1 MNDRKYKVWAE
12 IDLSALRYNYRSI
25 ADKAHAQSENCRVIS
40 VVKSDA
46 YGHGAELVCR
56 TLLGEGCDFFAVAAV
71 IEAEKLRPVLGEK
84 PDLLILGYT
93 LPDDAEILYRLNI
106 IQTVFSTDYARA
118 LSDEMAR
125 LIREGILPADAA
137 LRVHVKLDTGMNRL
151 GFDAADAA
159 GTAAAIREIA
169 AYPHLKIEG
178 MFTHLC
184 CADTD
189 CGEIGMTARQLAR
202 FEAVQSLLEES
213 GDCPPILHCCN
224 SAGILHLPH
233 KYKSCVRAGI
243 ILYGMSPSGEILRQ
257 FRPVMTLKTRIAHI
271 HTLRAGE
278 SVSYG
283 ATFTA
288 ERDMRIATVPI
299 GYGDGFVRR
308 YKGASMRLADGTDAP
323 IVGRICM
330 DQCMIDIGDADVHP
344 GDEVILF
351 GTDDGTM
358 LERIARAGE
367 TINYEISSILT
378 QRVVRIPKP

>member
-1 MNDRKYKVWAE
+1 MNNRKYKVWAE
-12 IDLSALRYNYRSI
+12 IDLSALKHNYRLI
-25 ADKAHAQSENCRVIS
+25 AEKAHAQSPDCRVIA

-46 YGHGAELVCR
+46 YGHGAALVSR

-71 IEAEKLRPVLGEK
+71 TEAEELRPVIGEVA
-84 PDLLILGYT
+84 DLMILGYT
-93 LPDDAEILYRLNI
+93 LPEDTEILCRLNI
-106 IQTVFSTDYARA
+106 IQTVFSVEYART
-118 LSDEMAR
+118 LSAEMER
-125 LIREGILPADAA
+125 LLREGILPAGTS

-151 GFDAADAA
+151 GLDASDTE
-159 GTAAAIREIA
+159 GTAEAIREIA
-169 AYPHLKIEG
+169 SYPHLKIEG

-189 CGEIGMTARQLAR
+189 AAEIGMTKKQIDR
-202 FEAVQSLLEES
+202 FEAAEALLKES
-213 GDCPPILHCCN
+213 GDCPPVVHCAN
-224 SAGILHLPH
+224 SAGILHLPRV
-233 KYKSCVRAGI
+233 YKSCVRAGI
-243 ILYGMSPSGEILRQ
+243 ILYGMSPSGEILPD
-257 FRPVMTLKTRIAHI
+257 FRPVMVLKTRIAHI

-288 ERDMRIATVPI
+288 ERDMRISTVPI

-308 YKGASMRLADGTDAP
+308 YKGASLRLPDGTDAP

-344 GDEVILF
+344 GDEITVF

-358 LERIARAGE
+358 LEKIARAGE

-378 QRVVRIPKP
+378 RRVVRLVKP

>member
-1 MNDRKYKVWAE
+1 MNERKYKVWAE
-12 IDLSALRYNYRSI
+12 ISLSALRHNYRLI
-25 ADKAHAQSENCRVIS
+25 ADKARAQSESCRVIA

-46 YGHGAELVCR
+46 YGHGAALVSR

-71 IEAEKLRPVLGEK
+71 TEAEKLRPVIGES

-93 LPDDAEILYRLNI
+93 LPDDAEVLVRLNI
-106 IQTVFSTDYARA
+106 IQTVFSKEYARA

-125 LIREGILPADAA
+125 LIREGTLPTDAV

-151 GFDAADAA
+151 GLDAADDA
-159 GTAAAIREIA
+159 GTADAIREIS
-169 AYPHLKIEG
+169 AYPHLKAEG

-189 CGEIGMTARQLAR
+189 GGEVGMTKKQLAR
-202 FEAVQSLLEES
+202 FTAVETRLKAS
-213 GDCPPILHCCN
+213 GDCPPTVHCCN
-224 SAGILHLPH
+224 SAGILYLPD
-233 KYKSCVRAGI
+233 YYRSCVRAGI
-243 ILYGMSPSGEILRQ
+243 ILYGMSPSGEILPD
-257 FRPVMTLKTRIAHI
+257 FRPVMTLKARVAHV
-271 HTLRAGE
+271 HTLKAGE

-288 ERDMRIATVPI
+288 AHDMRIATVPI

-308 YKGASMRLADGTDAP
+308 YTGASMRLPDGTDAP
-323 IVGRICM
+323 IIGRICM
-330 DQCMIDIGDADVHP
+330 DQCMIDVGDADVHT
-344 GDEVILF
+344 GDTVTLF

-358 LERIARAGE
+358 LEALARTGG

-378 QRVVRIPKP
+378 PRVVRVEAP